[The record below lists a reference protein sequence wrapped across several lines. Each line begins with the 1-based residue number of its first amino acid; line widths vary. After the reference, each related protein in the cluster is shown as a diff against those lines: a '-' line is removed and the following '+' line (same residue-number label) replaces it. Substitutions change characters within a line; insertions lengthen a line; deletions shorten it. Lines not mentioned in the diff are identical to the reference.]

1 MGDDGILGLLCCPC
15 IVISECASC
24 IPKALEACSSGCCS
38 QTCKGMLGCCSDKGC
53 DFFEKCFSECKDF
66 FGIIG
71 STFSACFKFCGK
83 SVSVCL
89 CMGASQLQ
97 TVANQ
102 LEGFNDQLQSV
113 TNLEGIQE
121 AIGVKEVVPDL
132 GDIKVGDMEIYD
144 LEEIQDAGRAVT
156 NLENIQDATQVL
168 PNSQV
173 DALKA
178 GGVVALAVY
187 NEAEE
192 ANEANGDQEEPKSK
206 KREKQKKKSR

>member
-1 MGDDGILGLLCCPC
+1 
-15 IVISECASC
+15 
-24 IPKALEACSSGCCS
+24 
-38 QTCKGMLGCCSDKGC
+38 
-53 DFFEKCFSECKDF
+53 
-66 FGIIG
+66 
-71 STFSACFKFCGK
+71 
-83 SVSVCL
+83 
-89 CMGASQLQ
+89 MGASQLQ